1 MIRQSWIIQ
10 NRPNGPASSQIHL
23 HPVIKA
29 AVINNTEPSLEKCSV
44 FINKII
50 EFLKAASAD
59 VIEDSMSND
68 LCDVLANAGLMFKYT
83 SEHLGLMYDI
93 ALILWRSLM
102 YHESIH
108 T

>member
-1 MIRQSWIIQ
+1 MDASK
-10 NRPNGPASSQIHL
+10 PAVSA
-23 HPVIKA
+23 PM
-29 AVINNTEPSLEKCSV
+29 
-44 FINKII
+44 
-50 EFLKAASAD
+50 KAASAD

-93 ALILWRSLM
+93 ALILWRSLCIM
-102 YHESIH
+102 NLIH

>member
-1 MIRQSWIIQ
+1 MFS
-10 NRPNGPASSQIHL
+10 
-23 HPVIKA
+23 
-29 AVINNTEPSLEKCSV
+29 

-50 EFLKAASAD
+50 EFLKAASPD

-102 YHESIH
+102 YHESYSYLTKGLELFI
-108 T
+108 